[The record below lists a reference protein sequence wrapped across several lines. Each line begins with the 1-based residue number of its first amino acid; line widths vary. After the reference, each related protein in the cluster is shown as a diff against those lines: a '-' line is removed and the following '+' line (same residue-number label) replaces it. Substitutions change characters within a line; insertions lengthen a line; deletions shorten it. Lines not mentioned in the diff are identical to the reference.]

1 MPGLNCKCG
10 HRISYGEIPCRDE
23 YLFISDT
30 EFAPYWD
37 EMDVDKLYKAMN
49 GFLKCPSCG
58 RLWVFWNGYQD
69 TAEEFIPVKNDI
81 TSDPTGP

>member
-10 HRISYGEIPCRDE
+10 HRIGYGTIPCSDE

-37 EMDVDKLYKAMN
+37 EMGVDKLYKAMK
-49 GFLKCPSCG
+49 GFLKCPVCG
-58 RLWVFWNGYQD
+58 RLWVFWNSYQD
-69 TAEEFIPVKNDI
+69 VAEEFLPVKADANNREI
-81 TSDPTGP
+81 G